1 MNDRSPVEQF
11 DITGLFEFS
20 ETLPTLDEMRK
31 IVLDIRPDLKVVMEA
46 VDNAQTDHKL
56 ATANGSTDPT
66 FGVDF
71 GRNPPINA
79 YFGASVNIPLCI
91 FDKNR
96 EKLCTQRDIDRN
108 QRLLD
113 ATQAQVFS
121 DVDSAYVTLNSN
133 LILRQPHKTKHLQ
146 QPVRVRD
153 SIGFSYQNGG
163 ASLPDFLNA
172 ESEHRTVQLSYVNLI
187 GSYLT
192 AASQLNFAVG
202 REVIP

>member
-96 EKLCTQRDIDRN
+96 GRN
-108 QRLLD
+108 CAPSGTSTAISVCSMPLRRRCS
-113 ATQAQVFS
+113 ATS
-121 DVDSAYVTLNSN
+121 T
-133 LILRQPHKTKHLQ
+133 PPT
-146 QPVRVRD
+146 
-153 SIGFSYQNGG
+153 
-163 ASLPDFLNA
+163 
-172 ESEHRTVQLSYVNLI
+172 
-187 GSYLT
+187 
-192 AASQLNFAVG
+192 
-202 REVIP
+202 